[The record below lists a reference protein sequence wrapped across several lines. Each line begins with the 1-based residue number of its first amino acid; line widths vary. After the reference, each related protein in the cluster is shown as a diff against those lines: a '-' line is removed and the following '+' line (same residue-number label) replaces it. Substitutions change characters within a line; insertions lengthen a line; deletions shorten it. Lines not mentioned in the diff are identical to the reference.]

1 MEGAP
6 SDPSHELIAADR
18 RMDQCYRLFNRQRS
32 LHQIIGGGRVPF
44 PLTLE
49 QAFRCCYSPNV
60 DRAQMIQIQL
70 HSFLAVVMEIQLCED
85 LKNPLPLE
93 RLDVDFGNHAADV
106 LLWRC
111 RWVSIAVV
119 SAATIAWLL
128 FERSGLSFLTICSD
142 VLLILIVIQF
152 VWAKSAENTLIDL
165 WHFLLGRPLQPLP
178 ELVLTEEMVNDAAVS
193 FRVKFNNLL
202 MMAHDI
208 TLGKDFRIFFQ
219 VVGMLWIL
227 SIVGSF
233 FSFFTLAYIGII
245 LSFTIPVLYNKY
257 EVHVDKCAGF
267 VHRKF
272 SKHYKIVDENVISK
286 LPRRFSKNK
295 DA

>member
-32 LHQIIGGGRVPF
+32 LHQIIGGGR
-44 PLTLE
+44 
-49 QAFRCCYSPNV
+49 
-60 DRAQMIQIQL
+60 
-70 HSFLAVVMEIQLCED
+70 
-85 LKNPLPLE
+85 
-93 RLDVDFGNHAADV
+93 AADV

-152 VWAKSAENTLIDL
+152 VWAKSAV
-165 WHFLLGRPLQPLP
+165 LLDKPLQPLP

>member
-32 LHQIIGGGRVPF
+32 LHQIIGGGR
-44 PLTLE
+44 
-49 QAFRCCYSPNV
+49 
-60 DRAQMIQIQL
+60 
-70 HSFLAVVMEIQLCED
+70 
-85 LKNPLPLE
+85 
-93 RLDVDFGNHAADV
+93 AADV

-119 SAATIAWLL
+119 SAATIAW
-128 FERSGLSFLTICSD
+128 
-142 VLLILIVIQF
+142 
-152 VWAKSAENTLIDL
+152 
-165 WHFLLGRPLQPLP
+165 PLQPLP

>member
-32 LHQIIGGGRVPF
+32 LHQIIGGGR
-44 PLTLE
+44 
-49 QAFRCCYSPNV
+49 
-60 DRAQMIQIQL
+60 
-70 HSFLAVVMEIQLCED
+70 
-85 LKNPLPLE
+85 
-93 RLDVDFGNHAADV
+93 AADV
-106 LLWRC
+106 LLWRR
-111 RWVSIAVV
+111 RWISIAVV
-119 SAATIAWLL
+119 LAATIAWLL

-142 VLLILIVIQF
+142 VLLILIVIQ
-152 VWAKSAENTLIDL
+152 
-165 WHFLLGRPLQPLP
+165 PLQPLP
-178 ELVLTEEMVNDAAVS
+178 ELVLTEEMVNNAAVS

-219 VVGMLWIL
+219 VVGMLWVL

-233 FSFFTLAYIGII
+233 FSFFTLAYIGMLSSSSASSLSCLPCLFGII

-272 SKHYKIVDENVISK
+272 SKHYKIVDENSADSQVQSPSADSRLESSDCRSR
-286 LPRRFSKNK
+286 LPEYRLSTGESELQKTTEFEWQTPDFQNTDSRLKSPSYRRLQSLSCRRLQTPEC
-295 DA
+295 